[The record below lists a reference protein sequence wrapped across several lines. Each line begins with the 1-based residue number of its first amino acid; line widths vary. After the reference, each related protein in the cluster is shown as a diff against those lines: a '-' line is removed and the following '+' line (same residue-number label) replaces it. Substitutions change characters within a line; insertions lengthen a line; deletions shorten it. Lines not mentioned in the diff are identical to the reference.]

1 MSVIRSM
8 RLKLNVDNSYALIS
22 TFDAYN
28 RAFEVC
34 AEWGYQN
41 KKSNK
46 ILNHH
51 ATYDLI
57 RKEIPELPSS
67 LLQGARDCACEALK
81 ATKCKRLPKR
91 KQFSSMR
98 YNQRVVNVNLLK
110 GVVTL
115 SSVVGR
121 VKAQFKLPVVYEKY
135 LNWKLKSSTLQYRKQ
150 TNEFYLTVQVE
161 SDDIPDLDEPILLGV
176 DRGVNNIAVCS
187 DGQFFGASQ
196 VKNVRCKYR
205 RLRAK
210 LQSKGT
216 KSAKRLLKRMSGK
229 ERRFQT
235 DVNHCISKSI
245 VNKPVTVFV
254 LEDLTGIRPNKKER
268 TSKGKQNFWLSNWS
282 FYQLEQFIEYKAESL
297 GKVMIKIDPA
307 YTSQEC
313 SACGEVNKNSRN
325 GLRYK
330 CKCCGFELNSDL
342 NAARN
347 IANRGMTVVSRVLS
361 TTPTHQHLLGANSQ
375 SFIVDS

>member
-1 MSVIRSM
+1 MNVIRSL
-8 RLKLNVDNSYALIS
+8 RLKLSVDDPDALIQ
-22 TFDAYN
+22 TFSAYN

-34 AEWGYQN
+34 ANWGYQN

-46 ILNHH
+46 ILNHQ

-57 RKEIPELPSS
+57 RKEIPELPSA

-81 ATKCKRLPKR
+81 AKKCKILPVR
-91 KQFSSMR
+91 KQYSAMR
-98 YNQRVVNVNLLK
+98 YNQRVITVNLIK
-110 GVVTL
+110 GIATI
-115 SSVVGR
+115 SSIAGR
-121 VKAQFKLPVVYEKY
+121 VKAQFKFPVVYEKY

-150 TNEFYLTVQVE
+150 TNEFYLIVQVE
-161 SDDIPDLDEPILLGV
+161 SDEIPDQDETTLLGV

-187 DGQFFGASQ
+187 DGHFFGSSQ

-245 VNKPVTVFV
+245 VNKPVTVIV
-254 LEDLTGIRPNKKER
+254 LEDLTGIRPNKKEGS
-268 TSKGKQNFWLSNWS
+268 SKGKQNFWLSNWS

-297 GKVMIKIDPA
+297 GKIMLKIDPA

-313 SACGEVNKNSRN
+313 SKCGEVNKSNRN
-325 GLRYK
+325 GLKYK
-330 CKCCGFELNSDL
+330 CKSCGFELNSDL

-361 TTPTHQHLLGANSQ
+361 TTHTHQQPLGASQ
-375 SFIVDS
+375 RF

>member
-1 MSVIRSM
+1 MNVIRSL
-8 RLKLNVDNSYALIS
+8 RLKLSVDNPNALIQ
-22 TFDAYN
+22 TFSAYN

-34 AEWGYQN
+34 ATWGYQN

-46 ILNHH
+46 ILNHQ
-51 ATYDLI
+51 ATYQLI
-57 RKEIPELPSS
+57 REEIPELPSA

-81 ATKCKRLPKR
+81 STKCKVLPVR
-91 KQFSSMR
+91 KQFSAMR
-98 YNQRVVNVNLLK
+98 YNQRVVNVNLIR
-110 GVVTL
+110 GIVTM
-115 SSVVGR
+115 SSVLGR

-135 LNWKLKSSTLQYRKQ
+135 LSWKLKSSTLQFKKQ
-150 TNEFYLTVQVE
+150 INEFYLIVHVE
-161 SDDIPDLDEPILLGV
+161 FDEIPEQDETILLGV

-187 DGQFFGASQ
+187 DGHFFGSSK

-235 DVNHCISKSI
+235 DVNHHIAKSI
-245 VNKPVTVFV
+245 VNKPVTVIV
-254 LEDLTGIRPNKKER
+254 LEDLTGIRPNKKEG

-282 FYQLEQFIEYKAESL
+282 FCQLEQFIEYKAESL
-297 GKVMIKIDPA
+297 GKIMLKIDPA

-313 SACGEVNKNSRN
+313 SACGKVNKSSRN
-325 GLRYK
+325 GLIYK
-330 CKCCGFELNSDL
+330 CKSCGFELNADL
-342 NAARN
+342 NASRN

-361 TTPTHQHLLGANSQ
+361 TIPTHQHQ
-375 SFIVDS
+375 S

>member
-1 MSVIRSM
+1 MNVIRSL
-8 RLKLNVDNSYALIS
+8 RLKLSVDNPDALIQ
-22 TFDAYN
+22 TFSAYN

-34 AEWGYQN
+34 ANWGYQN

-46 ILNHH
+46 ILNHQ
-51 ATYDLI
+51 ATYELI
-57 RKEIPELPSS
+57 RKEIPELPSA
-67 LLQGARDCACEALK
+67 LLQGARDCSCEALK
-81 ATKCKRLPKR
+81 ATKCKRLPER
-91 KQFSSMR
+91 KQFSAMR
-98 YNQRVVNVNLLK
+98 YNQRVVTVNLIK
-110 GVVTL
+110 GIATL
-115 SSVVGR
+115 STVLGR
-121 VKAQFKLPVVYEKY
+121 VKAQFKLPIVYKKF
-135 LNWKLKSSTLQYRKQ
+135 LSWKLKSSSLQFKKQ
-150 TNEFYLTVQVE
+150 TNEFYLIVQVE
-161 SDDIPDLDEPILLGV
+161 SDDIPDQDETILLGV

-187 DGQFFGASQ
+187 DGHFFGSSQ

-216 KSAKRLLKRMSGK
+216 KSARRLLKRMSGK
-229 ERRFQT
+229 ERRFMT

-245 VNKPVTVFV
+245 VNKPVTVIV
-254 LEDLTGIRPNKKER
+254 LEDLTNIRPNKKGG

-282 FYQLEQFIEYKAESL
+282 FFQLEQFIEYKAESL
-297 GKVMIKIDPA
+297 GKVMLKIDPA

-313 SACGEVNKNSRN
+313 SKCSEVNKNSRN

-330 CKCCGFELNSDL
+330 CKSCGVELNSDL

-361 TTPTHQHLLGANSQ
+361 TTQTHQHQLDASPLL
-375 SFIVDS
+375 